1 MQACSKYNK
10 KLEKKVIKPDGSIKV
25 FEDIGISTK
34 TVIAITNMIID
45 LDLLYTY
52 IPIVDFIPQ
61 EKKRGRKKRI
71 NIETPVH
78 KLPFGSIIMIQKRKD
93 FRGTI
98 LKTKSKKSNTFF
110 LHSVTIIISL
120 DDNKFINVKIST
132 NGKLQITGC
141 KEDKHCEQVVLGIFK
156 NLMLVTE
163 YTGKSCFSFIN
174 NETSLRTVFNTVM
187 QNMDFNIG
195 FAICRNKLDSF
206 INQQTN
212 FRSIFE
218 GSINTEVN
226 IKIPL
231 KESTNI
237 NYLLQIK
244 YNHETNEIVKENV
257 PYTLYCNLLNE
268 KERKKET
275 RKERNHTFL
284 VFASGSIIMS
294 SRGSDMSRV
303 FYDFINILIL
313 NRKQFEDISDIDGP
327 KKKKNK
333 EVVAI

>member
-93 FRGTI
+93 YRGTI

-237 NYLLQIK
+237 NYLLKIK
-244 YNHETNEIVKENV
+244 YNNETN
-257 PYTLYCNLLNE
+257 
-268 KERKKET
+268 
-275 RKERNHTFL
+275 
-284 VFASGSIIMS
+284 
-294 SRGSDMSRV
+294 
-303 FYDFINILIL
+303 
-313 NRKQFEDISDIDGP
+313 
-327 KKKKNK
+327 
-333 EVVAI
+333 